1 MKSVI
6 IIIII
11 KCYISK
17 LMDFQKLQSKYV
29 TNNLKNGQHKN
40 GNNFINKFN
49 TLPSSLYSNEIQDEL
64 ELLKVI
70 KFCLDILLF

>member
-1 MKSVI
+1 M
-6 IIIII
+6 
-11 KCYISK
+11 Y
-17 LMDFQKLQSKYV
+17 FQKLQSKYV

-49 TLPSSLYSNEIQDEL
+49 TLPTNLYRNEIKDEL

-70 KFCLDILLF
+70 